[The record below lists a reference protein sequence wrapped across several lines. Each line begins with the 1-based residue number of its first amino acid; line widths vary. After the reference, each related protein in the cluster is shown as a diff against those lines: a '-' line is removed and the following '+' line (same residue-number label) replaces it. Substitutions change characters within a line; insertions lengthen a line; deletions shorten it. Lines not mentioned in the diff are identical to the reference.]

1 MIYFRD
7 GAENICWKKKKKVSK
22 DSHAFGLSSWLVFVP
37 FTKEREHQ
45 IEHIHGTKPK
55 APLGYRE
62 LDMHALSEISN
73 KDKGL
78 DR

>member
-1 MIYFRD
+1 MLK
-7 GAENICWKKKKKVSK
+7 EEKKVSK

-37 FTKEREHQ
+37 FTKERKHQ

-55 APLGYRE
+55 APLGYPE

>member
-1 MIYFRD
+1 M
-7 GAENICWKKKKKVSK
+7 
-22 DSHAFGLSSWLVFVP
+22 FVP